1 MKKIYTIIFLIIIS
15 GNISAFFYGLLQ
27 NYKTDLFIEKI
38 KIKLLES
45 SALTLAKHTLDD
57 IQFEDTLTQKFIYNG
72 DKIILIIKKI
82 KKDLITV
89 DVNIIKNNKNHF
101 SSFLTK
107 F

>member
-27 NYKTDLFIEKI
+27 TYKTNLFIENTKI
-38 KIKLLES
+38 RLLES
-45 SALTLAKHTLDD
+45 SAMILARHTLDD
-57 IQFEDTLTQKFIYNG
+57 IQFNDTLKQEFVYKGN
-72 DKIILIIKKI
+72 KIILIIKKI
-82 KKDLITV
+82 KQDLITV
-89 DVNIIKNNKNHF
+89 DVNIIRNNKNHF